1 VGSFRSVGESGQQ
14 RSGGS
19 VYRWWVGSNFIGGGT
34 VQLKLQGSVSLIGTI
49 NAAVAWASRNVK
61 WSNVGNY
68 CL

>member
-1 VGSFRSVGESGQQ
+1 
-14 RSGGS
+14 
-19 VYRWWVGSNFIGGGT
+19 VGSNFIGGGT